1 MSPIIVSRI
10 IAGWIS
16 VISILLTYFVTH
28 YSDNAS
34 FYRFGP
40 QHDLIILGFTIDTP
54 EKYTGIVIYA
64 IINTV
69 IRNLDQNIITP
80 WITLNVQNVNAPLAP
95 RSLLSPHTHTM
106 PIAHRSLLAPHTHT
120 VPIAAH
126 AAHAAIITDIEI
138 GIAGAASVADTSS
151 CEDDHK
157 YIPRQYEISI
167 TNTIY
172 SWFDWLIYIHMLLAQ
187 IDMFLIEVF
196 TDILAICIVT
206 RWYIKNKTV

>member
-1 MSPIIVSRI
+1 MMSPIIVSRI
-10 IAGWIS
+10 IAGWITI
-16 VISILLTYFVTH
+16 ISILLTYFVTH
-28 YSDNAS
+28 YSNNAS

-54 EKYTGIVIYA
+54 EKYAGIVIYA
-64 IINTV
+64 IVNTV

-80 WITLNVQNVNAPLAP
+80 WITLNVQNVNAPI
-95 RSLLSPHTHTM
+95 T
-106 PIAHRSLLAPHTHT
+106 PIAHHTPITPRAINAPHVHI
-120 VPIAAH
+120 VQ
-126 AAHAAIITDIEI
+126 DIEI
-138 GIAGAASVADTSS
+138 GIVDTSN

>member
-28 YSDNAS
+28 YSNNAS

-40 QHDLIILGFTIDTP
+40 QHDLVILGFSIDTP
-54 EKYTGIVIYA
+54 EKYAGIVIYA

-95 RSLLSPHTHTM
+95 LTPHTHIATYTHTA
-106 PIAHRSLLAPHTHT
+106 PIATR
-120 VPIAAH
+120 IAHSAH
-126 AAHAAIITDIEI
+126 DTRIAMATDIEI
-138 GIAGAASVADTSS
+138 GVADISS
-151 CEDDHK
+151 CEEDHK

>member
-28 YSDNAS
+28 YSNNAS

-40 QHDLIILGFTIDTP
+40 QHDLVILGFSIDTP
-54 EKYTGIVIYA
+54 EKYAGIVIYA

-95 RSLLSPHTHTM
+95 LTPHTHTAPYTHTA
-106 PIAHRSLLAPHTHT
+106 PIATR
-120 VPIAAH
+120 IAHSAH
-126 AAHAAIITDIEI
+126 DTRIAMATDIEI
-138 GIAGAASVADTSS
+138 GVADISS
-151 CEDDHK
+151 CEEDHK

>member
-1 MSPIIVSRI
+1 MMSPIIVSRI
-10 IAGWIS
+10 IAGWITI
-16 VISILLTYFVTH
+16 ISILLTYFVTH
-28 YSDNAS
+28 YSNNAS

-54 EKYTGIVIYA
+54 EKYAGIVIYA
-64 IINTV
+64 IVNTV

-80 WITLNVQNVNAPLAP
+80 WITLNVQNVNAPI
-95 RSLLSPHTHTM
+95 T
-106 PIAHRSLLAPHTHT
+106 PIAPIAPITPRAINAPHVHI
-120 VPIAAH
+120 VQ
-126 AAHAAIITDIEI
+126 DIEI
-138 GIAGAASVADTSS
+138 GIIDTSN
-151 CEDDHK
+151 CEDDNK

>member
-1 MSPIIVSRI
+1 MMSPVIVSRI

-28 YSDNAS
+28 YSNNAS

-40 QHDLIILGFTIDTP
+40 QADLVILGFSIDTP
-54 EKYTGIVIYA
+54 EKYAGIVIYA

-80 WITLNVQNVNAPLAP
+80 WITLNVQNVNAPL
-95 RSLLSPHTHTM
+95 
-106 PIAHRSLLAPHTHT
+106 
-120 VPIAAH
+120 VPITH
-126 AAHAAIITDIEI
+126 HTRRVPNVPNVQDIEI
-138 GIAGAASVADTSS
+138 GIVDISN

-157 YIPRQYEISI
+157 YIPLQYEISI

-206 RWYIKNKTV
+206 RWYIKNKTA

>member
-28 YSDNAS
+28 YSNNAS

-40 QHDLIILGFTIDTP
+40 QADLVILGFSIDTP
-54 EKYTGIVIYA
+54 EKYAGIVIYA

-80 WITLNVQNVNAPLAP
+80 WITLNVQNVNAPL
-95 RSLLSPHTHTM
+95 
-106 PIAHRSLLAPHTHT
+106 
-120 VPIAAH
+120 VPIATRIANTAHATHTAH
-126 AAHAAIITDIEI
+126 AARIAMDTDIEI
-138 GIAGAASVADTSS
+138 GIAGVADIRD

-157 YIPRQYEISI
+157 YIPIQYEISI

>member
-1 MSPIIVSRI
+1 MKSYDP
-10 IAGWIS
+10 
-16 VISILLTYFVTH
+16 FE
-28 YSDNAS
+28 
-34 FYRFGP
+34 
-40 QHDLIILGFTIDTP
+40 ILGIYQEIIYKSGYLYITCGQEFSGYEI
-54 EKYTGIVIYA
+54 ELESFRLQKLRNGISLRYKVENGIVIYA

-95 RSLLSPHTHTM
+95 LTPHTHTA
-106 PIAHRSLLAPHTHT
+106 PIATR
-120 VPIAAH
+120 IAHSAH
-126 AAHAAIITDIEI
+126 DTRIAMATDIEI
-138 GIAGAASVADTSS
+138 GVADISS
-151 CEDDHK
+151 CEEDHK

>member
-28 YSDNAS
+28 YSNNAS

-40 QHDLIILGFTIDTP
+40 QADLVILGFSIDTP
-54 EKYTGIVIYA
+54 EKYAGIVIYA

-80 WITLNVQNVNAPLAP
+80 WITLNVQNVNAPLTP
-95 RSLLSPHTHTM
+95 YSHITH
-106 PIAHRSLLAPHTHT
+106 HTHT
-120 VPIAAH
+120 VPIVTRIAH
-126 AAHAAIITDIEI
+126 TTQQAITPDIEI
-138 GIAGAASVADTSS
+138 GIADIADISN

>member
-28 YSDNAS
+28 YSNNAS

-40 QHDLIILGFTIDTP
+40 QADLVILGFSIDTP
-54 EKYTGIVIYA
+54 EKYAGIVIYA

-80 WITLNVQNVNAPLAP
+80 WITLNVQNVNAPL
-95 RSLLSPHTHTM
+95 
-106 PIAHRSLLAPHTHT
+106 

-126 AAHAAIITDIEI
+126 AARIANTARIANAARIANTARIAMDTDIEI
-138 GIAGAASVADTSS
+138 GIAGLADIRD

-157 YIPRQYEISI
+157 YIPIQYEISI

>member
-28 YSDNAS
+28 YSNNAS

-40 QHDLIILGFTIDTP
+40 QHDLVILGFSIDTP
-54 EKYTGIVIYA
+54 EKYAGIVIYA

-95 RSLLSPHTHTM
+95 LTPHTHT
-106 PIAHRSLLAPHTHT
+106 APHA
-120 VPIAAH
+120 PH
-126 AAHAAIITDIEI
+126 AAHAVIITDIEI
-138 GIAGAASVADTSS
+138 GVADISS
-151 CEDDHK
+151 CEEDHK

-206 RWYIKNKTV
+206 RWYIKNKTA

>member
-1 MSPIIVSRI
+1 MMSPIIVSRI

-28 YSDNAS
+28 YSNNAS

-40 QHDLIILGFTIDTP
+40 QADLVILGFSIDTP
-54 EKYTGIVIYA
+54 EKYAGIVIYA

-80 WITLNVQNVNAPLAP
+80 WITLNVQNVNAPL
-95 RSLLSPHTHTM
+95 
-106 PIAHRSLLAPHTHT
+106 
-120 VPIAAH
+120 VPIAARI
-126 AAHAAIITDIEI
+126 ANTARIAMDSDIEI
-138 GIAGAASVADTSS
+138 GIAGVAYIHD

-157 YIPRQYEISI
+157 YIPIQYEISI

>member
-16 VISILLTYFVTH
+16 IISILLTYFVTH
-28 YSDNAS
+28 YSNNAS

-54 EKYTGIVIYA
+54 EKYAGIVIYA

-95 RSLLSPHTHTM
+95 RSLLSPHTHT
-106 PIAHRSLLAPHTHT
+106 A
-120 VPIAAH
+120 PIAAH

-138 GIAGAASVADTSS
+138 GIAGAASLADASS

>member
-28 YSDNAS
+28 YSNNAS

-40 QHDLIILGFTIDTP
+40 QHDLVILGFSIDTP
-54 EKYTGIVIYA
+54 EKYAGIVIYA

-95 RSLLSPHTHTM
+95 LTTHTHIA
-106 PIAHRSLLAPHTHT
+106 PIATRIAHTAHDT
-120 VPIAAH
+120 RIAMA
-126 AAHAAIITDIEI
+126 TDIEI
-138 GIAGAASVADTSS
+138 GVANISS
-151 CEDDHK
+151 CEEDHK

>member
-1 MSPIIVSRI
+1 
-10 IAGWIS
+10 
-16 VISILLTYFVTH
+16 LTYFVTH
-28 YSDNAS
+28 YSNNAS

-54 EKYTGIVIYA
+54 EKYAGIVIYA

-95 RSLLSPHTHTM
+95 RSLLSPHTHT
-106 PIAHRSLLAPHTHT
+106 A
-120 VPIAAH
+120 PIAAH
-126 AAHAAIITDIEI
+126 AVHAAHASIITDIEI
-138 GIAGAASVADTSS
+138 GIAGIASVADTSS

>member
-28 YSDNAS
+28 YSNNAS

-40 QHDLIILGFTIDTP
+40 QADLIILGFSIDTP
-54 EKYTGIVIYA
+54 EKYAGIVIYA

-80 WITLNVQNVNAPLAP
+80 WITLNVQNVNAPLT
-95 RSLLSPHTHTM
+95 PHSHIM
-106 PIAHRSLLAPHTHT
+106 HHTHT
-120 VPIAAH
+120 VPIVTRIAH
-126 AAHAAIITDIEI
+126 TTQQAITPDIEI
-138 GIAGAASVADTSS
+138 GISDLAEISS

>member
-16 VISILLTYFVTH
+16 IISILLTYFVTH
-28 YSDNAS
+28 YSNNAS

-54 EKYTGIVIYA
+54 EKYAGIVIYA

-95 RSLLSPHTHTM
+95 RSLLSPHTHT
-106 PIAHRSLLAPHTHT
+106 A
-120 VPIAAH
+120 PIAAH
-126 AAHAAIITDIEI
+126 AAHAAHASIITDIEI
-138 GIAGAASVADTSS
+138 GIAGATSLADTSS

>member
-28 YSDNAS
+28 YSNNAS

-40 QHDLIILGFTIDTP
+40 QHDLVILGFSIDTP
-54 EKYTGIVIYA
+54 EKYAGIVIYA

-95 RSLLSPHTHTM
+95 LTPHTHT
-106 PIAHRSLLAPHTHT
+106 APHA
-120 VPIAAH
+120 PH
-126 AAHAAIITDIEI
+126 AVIITDIEI
-138 GIAGAASVADTSS
+138 GIASVAGVADISS
-151 CEDDHK
+151 CEEDHK

>member
-1 MSPIIVSRI
+1 MMSPIIVSRI

-28 YSDNAS
+28 YSNNAS

-40 QHDLIILGFTIDTP
+40 QSDLVILGFSIDTP
-54 EKYTGIVIYA
+54 EKYAGIVIYA

-80 WITLNVQNVNAPLAP
+80 WITLNVQNVNAPLT
-95 RSLLSPHTHTM
+95 PHSH
-106 PIAHRSLLAPHTHT
+106 IAPHTPH
-120 VPIAAH
+120 AAH
-126 AAHAAIITDIEI
+126 AAHAVIITDIEI
-138 GIAGAASVADTSS
+138 GIADISS
-151 CEDDHK
+151 CEEDHK

-206 RWYIKNKTV
+206 RWYIKNKTA

>member
-28 YSDNAS
+28 YSNNAS

-95 RSLLSPHTHTM
+95 RSLLSPHTHTA
-106 PIAHRSLLAPHTHT
+106 PIAAHTAHT
-120 VPIAAH
+120 AH
-126 AAHAAIITDIEI
+126 AAHASIITDIEI
-138 GIAGAASVADTSS
+138 GIAGAASLADTSS

>member
-28 YSDNAS
+28 YSNNAS

-40 QHDLIILGFTIDTP
+40 QADLVILGFSIDTP
-54 EKYTGIVIYA
+54 EKYAGIVIYA

-80 WITLNVQNVNAPLAP
+80 WITLNVQNVNAPL
-95 RSLLSPHTHTM
+95 
-106 PIAHRSLLAPHTHT
+106 

-126 AAHAAIITDIEI
+126 AARIAMDSDIEI
-138 GIAGAASVADTSS
+138 GIAGVAYIRD

-157 YIPRQYEISI
+157 YIPIQYEISI

>member
-28 YSDNAS
+28 YSNNAS

-40 QHDLIILGFTIDTP
+40 QADLVILGFSIDTP
-54 EKYTGIVIYA
+54 EKYAGIVIYA

-80 WITLNVQNVNAPLAP
+80 WITLNVQNVNAPLV
-95 RSLLSPHTHTM
+95 
-106 PIAHRSLLAPHTHT
+106 PIATHH
-120 VPIAAH
+120 AAH
-126 AAHAAIITDIEI
+126 AAHAAMDTDIEI
-138 GIAGAASVADTSS
+138 GIAGLADIRD

-157 YIPRQYEISI
+157 YIPIQYEISI